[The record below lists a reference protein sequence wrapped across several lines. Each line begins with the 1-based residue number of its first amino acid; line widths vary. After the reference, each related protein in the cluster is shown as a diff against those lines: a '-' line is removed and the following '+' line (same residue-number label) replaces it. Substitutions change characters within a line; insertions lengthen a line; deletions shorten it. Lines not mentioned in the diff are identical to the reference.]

1 MYCLPVGPVGSCY
14 AINFFANLIASLNN
28 IFKSIASR
36 RALPRHAG
44 GFNMFIVYTRGMAK
58 LFSEKSMVIVK
69 KYGRLFLRN
78 TTLFFNPNPSLSQET
93 ALRRFIPCTLDTSLP
108 NPNSNTFKI
117 GLYQCTHKILVYTRG
132 MAKLFV
138 KKKLGLVQEDQG
150 SYGTLI
156 FSPQPYFFS

>member
-1 MYCLPVGPVGSCY
+1 MCRLK
-14 AINFFANLIASLNN
+14 FFLLVHRKITV
-28 IFKSIASR
+28 
-36 RALPRHAG
+36 
-44 GFNMFIVYTRGMAK
+44 IVYTRGMAK

-93 ALRRFIPCTLDTSLP
+93 ALRRSIPCTLDTSLP
-108 NPNSNTFKI
+108 NLSSNTFKI
-117 GLYQCTHKILVYTRG
+117 GWYQFTHKIKVYTRG

-138 KKKLGLVQEDQG
+138 NKKLGLVQEDKG

-156 FSPQPYFFS
+156 FSPQPYFFSWQRSFARFYPVYTGHEFSNFVRKCFPHSVLY

>member
-1 MYCLPVGPVGSCY
+1 MYT
-14 AINFFANLIASLNN
+14 
-28 IFKSIASR
+28 
-36 RALPRHAG
+36 H
-44 GFNMFIVYTRGMAK
+44 GMAK

-108 NPNSNTFKI
+108 NPSSNTFKI
-117 GLYQCTHKILVYTRG
+117 GWYQFTHKIIVYTRG

-138 KKKLGLVQEDQG
+138 NKKLGLVQEDKG

-156 FSPQPYFFS
+156 FSPKSYFFLTKKFCTVLSRVYWARVFKFC

>member
-1 MYCLPVGPVGSCY
+1 
-14 AINFFANLIASLNN
+14 
-28 IFKSIASR
+28 
-36 RALPRHAG
+36 
-44 GFNMFIVYTRGMAK
+44 
-58 LFSEKSMVIVK
+58 MVIVK

-117 GLYQCTHKILVYTRG
+117 GLYQCTHKNIVYTRC

-138 KKKLGLVQEDQG
+138 NKKLGVLQEDKG

-156 FSPQPYFFS
+156 FSPQPYFFLTKKFCTVLSRVYWARVFKFLKFNFVKDYFVEMFSLFCTLSIKHIYKFSSKTLINAERYF